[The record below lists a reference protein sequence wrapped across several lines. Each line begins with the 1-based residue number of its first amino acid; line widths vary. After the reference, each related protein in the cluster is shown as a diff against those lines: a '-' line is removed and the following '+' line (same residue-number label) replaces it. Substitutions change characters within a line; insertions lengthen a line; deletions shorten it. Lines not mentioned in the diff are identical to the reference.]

1 MAVLICEFVFLPL
14 IVVAVRIRRPHVK
27 RIKELIK
34 LEEEDLKR
42 QKEKDSVFDDEESD
56 IMGAT
61 FDESKYS
68 DFSYSVK

>member
-42 QKEKDSVFDDEESD
+42 
-56 IMGAT
+56 
-61 FDESKYS
+61 
-68 DFSYSVK
+68 